1 MLLLTSIITILL
13 FSVVTSP
20 LYGEQYI
27 DDSSNSD
34 MNYDMGDVVLYDVL
48 LNRRCASVSESCL
61 STTVIDYDNKQGD
74 TNVTLLPNLYGNYQT
89 SIPKEIRKR
98 CNINKDYVIEW
109 DLSKDGKPEIN
120 FRKKRNIKNLI
131 GAFHLEEKT
140 NSVELKRS
148 LYQ

>member
-1 MLLLTSIITILL
+1 MVLATSKI
-13 FSVVTSP
+13 
-20 LYGEQYI
+20 
-27 DDSSNSD
+27 
-34 MNYDMGDVVLYDVL
+34 
-48 LNRRCASVSESCL
+48 
-61 STTVIDYDNKQGD
+61 
-74 TNVTLLPNLYGNYQT
+74 YGNYQT

-131 GAFHLEEKT
+131 GAFHLQEKT